1 MGVGLAIV
9 EHLTDFFLQSHVTNQ
24 VLNAFFEW
32 EGWVE
37 VS

>member
-9 EHLTDFFLQSHVTNQ
+9 EHLTDFFPQSHVTNQ